1 MVLVHPFD
9 KEIVSKSG
17 LVVYVCNPNTQEE
30 EVLGQKFKASL
41 SYEFEAC
48 VDYIKFCTGRQ
59 SLG

>member
-1 MVLVHPFD
+1 MVLVCPFD
-9 KEIVSKSG
+9 NEIVSKSG
-17 LVVYVCNPNTQEE
+17 LVVYVCNPNTQE

-48 VDYIKFCTGRQ
+48 VDYIKFCIGRE